1 MIDAE
6 MRNGRIGAGERAS
19 RGSESDV
26 IHDPYEQERT
36 RLSRE
41 LHDDIAQR
49 IALLSAGVGILR
61 QLLTDASGEIQQHVA
76 IMATEIVGIGSDLQR
91 IARGLHPARLER
103 LGLVASLRRYCLELA
118 DAHGIMIDVEL
129 GEVPTALGHD
139 AGLCVYRIA
148 QEALHNI
155 VKHSGARH
163 ATVNLRPV
171 PAGLVLRIVDDGVG
185 FEPETACLKDAL
197 GLRSMRERARLADA
211 ELLVSSTS
219 GTGTVIEVRVPVR
232 QPFACTAS

>member
-1 MIDAE
+1 MIGAE
-6 MRNGRIGAGERAS
+6 RRKGRIGAGERAS
-19 RGSESDV
+19 RRSEGDV
-26 IHDPYEQERT
+26 MHDPYEEERT

-49 IALLSAGVGILR
+49 IALLSAGIGILR
-61 QLLTDASGEIQQHVA
+61 PLLTDASREIQQHVA
-76 IMATEIVGIGSDLQR
+76 ILATEIAGIGSDLHR

-118 DAHGIMIDVEL
+118 DVHGIAIEVEL
-129 GEVPTALGHD
+129 GEVPTALGTD
-139 AGLCVYRIA
+139 AALCVYRIA

-155 VKHSGARH
+155 VKHSGARR
-163 ATVNLRPV
+163 ATVSLRTV
-171 PAGLVLRIVDDGVG
+171 RAGLVLRIIDDGVG
-185 FEPETACLKDAL
+185 FEPKTACLKDAL
-197 GLRSMRERARLADA
+197 GLRSMRERARLAHA

-219 GTGTVIEVRVPVR
+219 GTGTVIEVRLPVP